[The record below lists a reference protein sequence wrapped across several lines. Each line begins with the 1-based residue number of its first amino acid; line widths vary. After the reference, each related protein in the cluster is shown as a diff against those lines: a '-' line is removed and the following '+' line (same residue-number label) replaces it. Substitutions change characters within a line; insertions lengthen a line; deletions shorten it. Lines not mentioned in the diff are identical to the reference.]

1 MEENEQKNMALF
13 LQLVY
18 TFQSA
23 AWQQLGK
30 IKNPLTDKIEKDLYQ
45 ARFSIDMLKMILA
58 KTEGNLTD
66 DEKRMLTK
74 VISDLQLNF
83 VDEFSK
89 SEKATEHE
97 PGSTQEKKESQEPAP
112 KKQKTVKKKKSA
124 KQTKKK

>member
-1 MEENEQKNMALF
+1 MQENEQKNLALF

-23 AWQQLGK
+23 AWQQMGK
-30 IKNPLTDKIEKDLYQ
+30 IKNPLTDKVEKDLDQ
-45 ARFSIDMLKMILA
+45 ARFSIDMLKMILS
-58 KTEGNLTD
+58 KTEGNLSD

-89 SEKATEHE
+89 SEKTAEQKPE
-97 PGSTQEKKESQEPAP
+97 SKQEMKESQEPAP
-112 KKQKTVKKKKSA
+112 KNRKTVKKKKSA